1 VLDSSH
7 FRSISTVLSVFFV
20 LGFLLAGSAR
30 ATELYLS
37 NGDRITGQFLRRADG
52 KIYFRSPILGEIS
65 VPENQA
71 AVVEPPETPVDS
83 LAGLPPSHGSTSH
96 PAGGSVPS
104 SKSEG
109 VPWKGTLEFGFQQQ
123 SGRTN
128 ALTFSF
134 HGVAEKKKG
143 ANDYKAEARVLYGKQ
158 EGITATDRSDA
169 SFRYRHELSERVFSQ
184 SLTSYSQDRI
194 KLINSDYEE
203 NAGFGYRLFQ
213 RKRDTANVGAGLTAQ
228 YREVVGGKA
237 GMAYLG
243 QLFEDYTYKINGR
256 LTFTQDSSL
265 LSAFRGT
272 NNTTVVNDQ
281 VIQTTGERQNW
292 RFRFNSALQGRM
304 TDRISLN
311 LRFEYEFDNS
321 IAVKSARA
329 DNRITTSLG
338 YGF

>member
-1 VLDSSH
+1 MPVSFH
-7 FRSISTVLSVFFV
+7 FRSFPTCLTAFLAFALVLVGSVD
-20 LGFLLAGSAR
+20 
-30 ATELYLS
+30 ATELYFS

-71 AVVEPPETPVDS
+71 AVVEPPDTPVDS
-83 LAGLPPSHGSTSH
+83 LAGLPPQQRGSSHAAGSSK
-96 PAGGSVPS
+96 VPS
-104 SKSEG
+104 KTEG
-109 VPWKGTLEFGFQQQ
+109 VPWKGTLEFGYQQQ

-134 HGVAEKKKG
+134 HGTAEKKKG
-143 ANDYKAEARVLYGKQ
+143 PNDYKAEARILYGKQ

-169 SFRYRHELSERVFSQ
+169 SFRFRHELSERVFSQ

-213 RKRDTANVGAGLTAQ
+213 RKRDTANIGAGLTAQ
-228 YREVVGGKA
+228 YREVVGGRA
-237 GMAYLG
+237 GMAYLA
-243 QLFEDYTYKINGR
+243 QFFEDYTYKINGR
-256 LTFTQDSSL
+256 LTFTQDASL
-265 LSAFRGT
+265 LTAFHGT

-281 VIQTTGERQNW
+281 VIETSGERQNW
-292 RFRFNSALQGRM
+292 RARFNSSLQGRV

-321 IAVKSARA
+321 IADKDARA

>member
-1 VLDSSH
+1 MSVSFH
-7 FRSISTVLSVFFV
+7 FRPASTFLAVFFV
-20 LGFLLAGSAR
+20 LELLLVGSVN
-30 ATELYLS
+30 ATELYFS

-52 KIYFRSPILGEIS
+52 KIYFRSPVLGEIS

-71 AVVEPPETPVDS
+71 AVVEPPDTPVDS
-83 LAGLPPSHGSTSH
+83 LAGLPPEKDRTSH
-96 PAGGSVPS
+96 AAGGSKTPS
-104 SKSEG
+104 KTER
-109 VPWKGTLEFGFQQQ
+109 VPWKGTLEFGFQEQ

-134 HGVAEKKKG
+134 HGLAEKKKG
-143 ANDYKAEARVLYGKQ
+143 PNDYKAEARVLYGKQ

-184 SLTSYSQDRI
+184 SLTSYTQDRI

-237 GMAYLG
+237 GMAYLA
-243 QLFEDYTYKINGR
+243 QFFEDYTYKINGR
-256 LTFTQDSSL
+256 LTFAQDASI

-281 VIQTTGERQNW
+281 VIETTGERQNW
-292 RFRFNSALQGRM
+292 RARFNSSLQGRV
-304 TDRISLN
+304 TDRVSIN

-321 IAVKSARA
+321 IADKNARA